1 MTNNQPHAIISLS
14 NEREEIIMRKFGL
27 VIHEW
32 KVPQLIDLETGEI
45 LTDTVQKVQHYLR
58 AFEGK
63 YTLQLI

>member
-1 MTNNQPHAIISLS
+1 
-14 NEREEIIMRKFGL
+14 MRKFGL

-45 LTDTVQKVQHYLR
+45 LTDTVQKIQHYLR
-58 AFEGK
+58 AFEEK